1 MAAIGESPH
10 RCAKAKAVSARARV
24 APSVV
29 QGIAQ
34 SLSLIEIPKLT
45 PKQNI
50 EAVTMA
56 DSTNVAVAMQSSS
69 VASGVS
75 IT

>member
-1 MAAIGESPH
+1 M
-10 RCAKAKAVSARARV
+10 
-24 APSVV
+24 SVV
-29 QGIAQ
+29 IVIPARFASTRYPGKPLAMLKGATGQ
-34 SLSLIEIPKLT
+34 SLSLIEMPKLT

-56 DSTNVAVAMQSSS
+56 DRTNVAVAMQSSS
-69 VASGVS
+69 AASGAS